1 MHYLRNTN
9 SKLRKEKEMKKK
21 VLLLMLFF
29 MFIATNALSQSTLQG
44 TVTGDMPGGVK
55 VSVSMLSCG
64 ALLPYAETTTDALG
78 NYAIAAIEDGS
89 YFVSTSAAGYS
100 FDPEGSWVD
109 IPQAEKK
116 DCNFNA
122 AINYCNFCGYGVEH

>member
-1 MHYLRNTN
+1 
-9 SKLRKEKEMKKK
+9 MKKK

-78 NYAIAAIEDGS
+78 NYSIAAIKDGS
-89 YFVSTSAAGYS
+89 YFVSTSAPGCI

-109 IPQAEKK
+109 IPQAE
-116 DCNFNA
+116 
-122 AINYCNFCGYGVEH
+122 IQYCNFTSQVKYCSFCGYVVKPGRGKN

>member
-1 MHYLRNTN
+1 
-9 SKLRKEKEMKKK
+9 MKKK

-78 NYAIAAIEDGS
+78 NYAIAAIKDGS
-89 YFVSTSAAGYS
+89 YFISTSADGYR
-100 FDPEGSWVD
+100 FDPDGSWVD
-109 IPQAEKK
+109 IPQAEIQY
-116 DCNFNA
+116 CNFNSRLK
-122 AINYCNFCGYGVEH
+122 YCSFCGFKANKH

>member
-1 MHYLRNTN
+1 
-9 SKLRKEKEMKKK
+9 MKKK

-78 NYAIAAIEDGS
+78 NYAIAAIKDGS

-100 FDPEGSWVD
+100 FAPKARWVEF
-109 IPQAEKK
+109 PQAEIEYCKFTSK
-116 DCNFNA
+116 VNF
-122 AINYCNFCGYGVEH
+122 CDFCGYKGKQLGKSN

>member
-1 MHYLRNTN
+1 
-9 SKLRKEKEMKKK
+9 MKKK

-44 TVTGDMPGGVK
+44 TVTGDMSGGVK
-55 VSVSMLSCG
+55 VSVSRLSCG

-78 NYAIAAIEDGS
+78 NYAIAATQDGS
-89 YFVSTSAAGYS
+89 YFVSTSAPGCI

-109 IPQAEKK
+109 IPQAE
-116 DCNFNA
+116 
-122 AINYCNFCGYGVEH
+122 IQYCNFISKIKYCSFCGYKVNKH

>member
-1 MHYLRNTN
+1 
-9 SKLRKEKEMKKK
+9 
-21 VLLLMLFF
+21 MLFL

-44 TVTGDMPGGVK
+44 TVTGDMTGGVK

-78 NYAIAAIEDGS
+78 NYSIAAIKDGS

-100 FDPEGSWVD
+100 FDPEASWVD
-109 IPQAEKK
+109 IPQAEIQY
-116 DCNFNA
+116 CNFTSMMNH
-122 AINYCNFCGYGVEH
+122 CDFCGYGVGQ